1 MRARAHARRIMHER
15 AAAAT
20 ASAALAR
27 VCVRATLECG
37 RGTVRGFEVS
47 GDAGVAR
54 FRTAKPARNASLCP
68 SKLSQET
75 YHREQSAH
83 ASRRRRFRN
92 RGPIFRKYIGAR
104 SQPGLPASATDP
116 LRAPR
121 VADWRTCTAEAIAHG
136 NRLRV
141 AAYSVS
147 TRLSGTAAQGCALHC
162 TARIAA
168 AAYAGARPGWPSAG
182 THQRA

>member
-1 MRARAHARRIMHER
+1 MSVRRQPLHR
-15 AAAAT
+15 P
-20 ASAALAR
+20 LLR
-27 VCVRATLECG
+27 VCACAQRSSVG

-75 YHREQSAH
+75 YNRKQSAH
-83 ASRRRRFRN
+83 ASSRRRFQN

-147 TRLSGTAAQGCALHC
+147 TRLSGTAAQA
-162 TARIAA
+162 
-168 AAYAGARPGWPSAG
+168 
-182 THQRA
+182 